1 MIDPLYPIDTFDFNE
16 PQPQQQSQP
25 TPFNIELKPLIDKL
39 PILPSLFQTQLNP
52 RFEDGGT
59 FEQDPP
65 PRKTIYVD
73 PNDPAG
79 RARYQSYTDSLGL
92 YNNYIKTIKDYDIL
106 GKDVKK
112 GISTKEYIKRA
123 DSIDERQRYLATNTP
138 SGYIGFIDTEVRYP
152 TDNNNNFI
160 HDEKIRDIYKYKKP
174 VQPVVLKPKTD
185 SKKAIPSDSDAY
197 KKKHPDIYVTEPNDP
212 RIGMYTEDG
221 NLIVYKKPSAPN
233 LDTDLAAWLK
243 TQGTPTSFTERKRLY
258 EQATGKTDYK
268 GTAEQNI
275 GLLNTLKEKGLEYK
289 VETPTEQLQET
300 QQPAAQQQTPL
311 LQVEPLS
318 PTTPQE
324 KPTETPKQSVIPQAT
339 PAGYNLWTHNGQPLD
354 PQIYGYAPSTA
365 GPRQISQF
373 ADTHALKRTTELY
386 NKIGAT
392 PWATE
397 GKRILI
403 TNDRPINFGRKV
415 DAEKQLETIAKEK
428 GLDPQQLEV
437 IKLPA
442 GWTGYTVVERI
453 NERTLLDA
461 TPPRTQ

>member
-1 MIDPLYPIDTFDFNE
+1 VTN
-16 PQPQQQSQP
+16 
-25 TPFNIELKPLIDKL
+25 
-39 PILPSLFQTQLNP
+39 
-52 RFEDGGT
+52 
-59 FEQDPP
+59 
-65 PRKTIYVD
+65 
-73 PNDPAG
+73 PNDPRLKA
-79 RARYQSYTDSLGL
+79 YQDSLKL
-92 YNNYIKTIKDYDIL
+92 YNKSITDLKTRGSD
-106 GKDVKK
+106 
-112 GISTKEYIKRA
+112 KR
-123 DSIDERQRYLATNTP
+123 ENTFFP
-138 SGYIGFIDTEVRYP
+138 NDPLIAPLSYMWEGPIQPLFVEQYTGGYEGRGTAFIPV
-152 TDNNNNFI
+152 
-160 HDEKIRDIYKYKKP
+160 YKKP
-174 VQPVVLKPKTD
+174 NQLVVLKPKTD
-185 SKKAIPSDSDAY
+185 SEKPIPSDSDAY
-197 KKKHPDIYVTEPNDP
+197 KKKHPDIYVTDPNDP
-212 RIGMYTEDG
+212 SIGTYTEDG

-275 GLLNTLKEKGLEYK
+275 GLLNMLKEKGLEHK
-289 VETPTEQLQET
+289 AETLAEQSQET
-300 QQPAAQQQTPL
+300 QQPAVQQQTPL

-324 KPTETPKQSVIPQAT
+324 KPIETPKQNVIPQVA

-354 PQIYGYAPSTA
+354 PQIYGYAPSTE

-415 DAEKQLETIAKEK
+415 DAEKQLEAIAKER
-428 GLDPQQLEV
+428 GLDPQQLEI

-453 NERTLLDA
+453 NERTLFDA
-461 TPPRTQ
+461 TPPRIQ